1 MTPTENTPITPL
13 SIEELAF
20 FKQFGYLI
28 KPKVLSPATCNELV
42 DLMWQSAPAALDR
55 FDPKT
60 YRTIPKSEWSD
71 DSLRF
76 VQDDKWQYRAL
87 GTDQPLIDAMT
98 HPQLWQWGEQLLGKG
113 NVRAPIPGGEPMG
126 SKGPAWPGGPVDP
139 QYTEGVRGIYA
150 TLPNPSLQDTQDRLH
165 TDGHPFHFGW
175 VCLLEDC
182 PPESGAFKVWP
193 GSHQRFYPLFPMP
206 YDQSRIPFY
215 DHLPSHKGIL
225 HPASYLDAVTSVEAD
240 TDPIDAWGGQGDVIL
255 WHHRLGHMAGH
266 HKGYQAS
273 IRQALL
279 FDYNHIDLDAMRCE
293 PTPADM
299 WQHWGPELRA
309 ANVAT
314 FSDALMT
321 AQRLNG
327 AVPQPKS
334 R

>member
-255 WHHRLGHMAGH
+255 WHHRLGHMSAGVGSH
-266 HKGYQAS
+266 RMAS
-273 IRQALL
+273 KS
-279 FDYNHIDLDAMRCE
+279 
-293 PTPADM
+293 M
-299 WQHWGPELRA
+299 WL
-309 ANVAT
+309 
-314 FSDALMT
+314 
-321 AQRLNG
+321 
-327 AVPQPKS
+327 
-334 R
+334 